1 MAEIDL
7 PRGPRELL
15 EAVRNPLGYHLGG
28 EHHLTLGGGT
38 ALAARWAH
46 RHSTDVDLF
55 VDHDIHLRL
64 PASGFRDDLAR
75 HIDGHAYLTL
85 TFHQGLTRIDLPAGE
100 VTIDSSYSMTA
111 QTRSAD
117 TVRGT
122 QIGVHTSAEIL
133 ARKLGYRILGE
144 SAFLSRD
151 LYDLAVAR
159 HQDSTALETA
169 FNTIHPPN
177 LFVIQRG
184 LSELDQATLVRDSRS
199 LLHPAHPGDAA
210 DFLAIVQRLVQR
222 EIDRRNPP
230 TG

>member
-1 MAEIDL
+1 MAELDL

-15 EAVRNPLGYHLGG
+15 EAVRKPLGYHLGG
-28 EHHLTLGGGT
+28 EHHLVLGGGT

-55 VDHDIHLRL
+55 VDHDIHIRL
-64 PASGFRDDLAR
+64 PASRFHDDLAR
-75 HIDGHAYLTL
+75 HTDGHAYL

-100 VTIDSSYSMTA
+100 ITVDSSYSITA
-111 QTRSAD
+111 RPRSAD

-122 QIGVHTSAEIL
+122 RIGVQTNAEIL

-144 SAFLSRD
+144 SAFQSRD

-159 HQDSTALETA
+159 RVDPPALETA
-169 FNTIHPPN
+169 FDTVHPPN
-177 LFVIQRG
+177 LFVIERG
-184 LSELDQATLVRDSRS
+184 LSELDQATVVHNSRS
-199 LLHPAHPGDAA
+199 LLRPAYTGEAA
-210 DFLAIVQRLVQR
+210 DFLTIVQRLVER
-222 EIDRRNPP
+222 EIDRRNPS

>member
-1 MAEIDL
+1 MAELDL
-7 PRGPRELL
+7 PRGPRKLL
-15 EAVRNPLGYHLGG
+15 ESVRNPLGYHLGG

-64 PASGFRDDLAR
+64 PASGFRDDLA
-75 HIDGHAYLTL
+75 HTIDGHAYL
-85 TFHQGLTRIDLPAGE
+85 TFHQGLTRILLPAGE
-100 VTIDSSYSMTA
+100 VSVDSSYPITT
-111 QTRSAD
+111 QPRSAD

-122 QIGVHTSAEIL
+122 QIGVHTNAEIL

-151 LYDLAVAR
+151 LYDLAVA
-159 HQDSTALETA
+159 HHLDAAALETA
-169 FNTIHPPN
+169 FDIIHPPN

-184 LSELDQATLVRDSRS
+184 LSELDQATVVRDSRS
-199 LLHPAHPGDAA
+199 LLHPAHPGEAA
-210 DFLAIVQRLVQR
+210 DFLAIVQRLVER

>member
-15 EAVRNPLGYHLGG
+15 EAVREPLGYHLGG
-28 EHHLTLGGGT
+28 EHHITLGGGT

-55 VDHDIHLRL
+55 VDHDILVRL

-75 HIDGHAYLTL
+75 HIDGHAYLT
-85 TFHQGLTRIDLPAGE
+85 FHLGLTRIVLPAGE
-100 VTIDSSYSMTA
+100 ITVDSSYSIT
-111 QTRSAD
+111 TRPRSVD

-122 QIGVHTSAEIL
+122 RIGVHTNAEIL

-159 HQDSTALETA
+159 HQDPAALSTAFDTV
-169 FNTIHPPN
+169 HPPN
-177 LFVIQRG
+177 LFIIQRG
-184 LSELDQATLVRDSRS
+184 LSELDQATVVRDTRS
-199 LLHPAHPGDAA
+199 LLHPAHPGEAA
-210 DFLAIVQRLVQR
+210 DFLAMVQRLVER

-230 TG
+230 TR

>member
-1 MAEIDL
+1 MAELDL
-7 PRGPRELL
+7 PRGTRELL
-15 EAVRNPLGYHLGG
+15 EAVREPLGRHLGG
-28 EHHLTLGGGT
+28 EHHLALGGGT

-55 VDHDIHLRL
+55 ADHDIHLRL

-75 HIDGHAYLTL
+75 NINGRAFVA
-85 TFHQGLTRIDLPAGE
+85 FHQGLTRIDLPAGE
-100 VTIDSSYSMTA
+100 VTLDSSYSAT
-111 QTRSAD
+111 TRPRSAD

-122 QIGVHTSAEIL
+122 RIGVHTNAEIL

-159 HQDSTALETA
+159 HLDPAALDTA
-169 FNTIHPPN
+169 FDTIHPPN

-184 LSELDQATLVRDSRS
+184 LSKLDQTTVVRNSRS
-199 LLHPAHPGDAA
+199 LLHPARPREAA
-210 DFLAIVQRLVQR
+210 DFLAIVRRLVER

-230 TG
+230 AG